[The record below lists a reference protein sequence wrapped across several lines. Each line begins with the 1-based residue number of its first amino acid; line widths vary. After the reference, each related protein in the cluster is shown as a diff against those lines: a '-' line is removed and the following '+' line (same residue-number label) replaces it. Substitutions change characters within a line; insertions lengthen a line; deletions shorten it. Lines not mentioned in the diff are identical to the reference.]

1 MGLHLYDFDIW
12 YTVWY
17 ICGLQL
23 VYNSFAILQTSC
35 KRVLECMY
43 QRGCIICKTDDSYV
57 VCTLSRCI
65 CIRYDAWM
73 EFKAQRAMSSWQD
86 RDVDERDVGEA
97 KTDDKQ
103 DKASIGNE
111 AKTDSDDDDMAKDGK
126 VQARVG
132 IDVLKCTHMSYMYMW
147 LNKLHTYS
155 YIDSWYGVQCSKHNS
170 CTTHLQFVCNCVN
183 EL

>member
-1 MGLHLYDFDIW
+1 
-12 YTVWY
+12 VWY

-86 RDVDERDVGEA
+86 RDVDERDVAATDDTQAKASA

-103 DKASIGNE
+103 DKAS
-111 AKTDSDDDDMAKDGK
+111 SDDDDMAKDGK

-132 IDVLKCTHMSYMYMW
+132 IAVIKCTHMSYMYM
-147 LNKLHTYS
+147 
-155 YIDSWYGVQCSKHNS
+155 
-170 CTTHLQFVCNCVN
+170 
-183 EL
+183 